1 MTETKRVFP
10 PITLETIYEIDKIL
24 WQEKPWRTVLDDLV
38 KFIRP
43 YFIFD
48 NLVLYLI
55 DPMSMNLEVAFA
67 RATGRGKSAEADV
80 AWGEVL
86 GNKLVETRQ
95 TILQEPQISQETDRL
110 RQPHTLGIPLAS
122 SGYVIGAIIFIRFG
136 GPPFTTDQIHL
147 AEYLSNQIALVIA
160 RSNLR
165 KENERLEFQYRVF
178 QVQEDFIAT
187 LSHELR
193 SPLGFIKG
201 YTTTLLREDTNW
213 DEKTQHEFLSIID
226 QETDRLQDLIA
237 NMLDSAKL
245 QSGQIVMNF
254 QTVRLDA
261 LMNDILVRARSHYPK
276 MEILTSIPSP
286 IKTIKADPRRVA
298 QIFENLI
305 GNSAKYAPG
314 APLEIN
320 IEEVDKGVT
329 IDFHDHGPGIPEKYQ
344 SKIFDRFFR
353 IPDYKPAGQGSGLGL
368 FICKQIVQAHS
379 GKISISSSSENG
391 TTFHVYL
398 PDIP

>member
-1 MTETKRVFP
+1 MNEIKRVFP
-10 PITLETIYEIDKIL
+10 PISLETIYEIDKIL
-24 WQEKPWRTVLDDLV
+24 WQEQPWRTVLDELI

-55 DPMSMNLEVAFA
+55 DAMTMNLDAAFA

-95 TILQEPQISQETDRL
+95 TILQEPQPSPESDRL
-110 RQPHTLGIPLAS
+110 RQPYTLGIPLFTADT
-122 SGYVIGAIIFIRFG
+122 VLGAIIFIRFG
-136 GPPFTTDQIHL
+136 GPHYTTEQIAF
-147 AEYLSNQIALVIA
+147 AEYLSRQISLVIA
-160 RSNLR
+160 RDNLR
-165 KENERLEFQYRVF
+165 KENDRLEFQYRVF

-201 YTTTLLREDTNW
+201 YTTTLLREDTSWN
-213 DEKTQHEFLSIID
+213 EKVQREFLSIID

-237 NMLDSAKL
+237 NLLDSAKL
-245 QSGQIVMNF
+245 QSGQVVMNF
-254 QTVRLDA
+254 QAVRLDA
-261 LMNDILVRARSHYPK
+261 LMNDILVRARCHYPK
-276 MEILTSIPSP
+276 MEINASIPSP
-286 IKTIKADPRRVA
+286 IKTIRADPRRIA

-305 GNSAKYAPG
+305 GNSAKYAPES
-314 APLEIN
+314 PLDIHVIEVEKGIN
-320 IEEVDKGVT
+320 IE
-329 IDFHDHGPGIPEKYQ
+329 FRDHGPGIPEKYQ
-344 SKIFDRFFR
+344 AKIFDRFFR
-353 IPDYKPAGQGSGLGL
+353 IPDYKSSTHGSGLGL

-379 GKISISSSSENG
+379 GKISITSSPGNG
-391 TTFHVYL
+391 TSFHLFL
-398 PDIP
+398 PENP

>member
-1 MTETKRVFP
+1 MNETKRVFP
-10 PITLETIYEIDKIL
+10 PFTLETIYEVNQIL
-24 WQEKPWRTVLDDLV
+24 WQEKPWRSVMDDLV

-55 DPMSMNLEVAFA
+55 DAVSMNLEVAFA

-80 AWGEVL
+80 AWGEIL
-86 GNKLVETRQ
+86 GNRLVESRQ
-95 TILQEPQISQETDRL
+95 MILQQPQLSPEIDRL
-110 RQPHTLGIPLAS
+110 RQPYTLGLPLHTDHQ
-122 SGYVIGAIIFIRFG
+122 ILGAIIFIRFG
-136 GPPFTTDQIHL
+136 GPTFPEEQVAFAKYLARQI
-147 AEYLSNQIALVIA
+147 SLVIA
-160 RSNLR
+160 RDNLK

-201 YTTTLLREDTNW
+201 YTTTLLREDARW
-213 DEKTQHEFLSIID
+213 DEHSQREFLTIID

-245 QSGQIVMNF
+245 QSGQIFMNF

-261 LMNDILVRARSHYPK
+261 LMNDVLVRARAHYPK
-276 MEILTSIPSP
+276 MVINTNIPSP
-286 IKTIKADPRRVA
+286 IKTIRADPRRIA

-305 GNSAKYAPG
+305 GNAAKYAPDS
-314 APLEIN
+314 PLEIN
-320 IEEVDKGVT
+320 VSEVDKGVK
-329 IDFHDHGPGIPEKYQ
+329 IEVRDQGPGIPEKFHA
-344 SKIFDRFFR
+344 KIFDRFFR
-353 IPDYKPAGQGSGLGL
+353 IPDYKPATHGSGLGL

-379 GKISISSSSENG
+379 GQIGITSSVGNG
-391 TTFHVYL
+391 TTFHVFL
-398 PDIP
+398 PETP